1 MSCNKN
7 GIGSSYDSMVRVG
20 GNGIFD
26 AAEGLI
32 LVVIDI
38 RTYWSEVQAIVLE

>member
-1 MSCNKN
+1 
-7 GIGSSYDSMVRVG
+7 MVRVG